1 MLGRLFN
8 LVVMMLLGPMIW
20 RLLILIAMMLL
31 GPLFIE
37 VYLYHPTVVIE
48 HDKAAMIPMVT
59 SPLALFGGFLALTVD
74 YNRVTAFIFGITCTL
89 AIATG
94 IIGTAIHV
102 ALHTGSLSSLLS
114 DPNVWL
120 GQPPILVPLSFA
132 AAGLLGLIPLLVLG
146 WRKLTAPPVI
156 AGRILEGIA
165 AACALVAAVAGAMV
179 DGGSVAL
186 IAVIAALGF
195 GSLGYIVEFVVL
207 LYPLVR
213 ASVR

>member
-1 MLGRLFN
+1 MLG
-8 LVVMMLLGPMIW
+8 

-37 VYLYHPTVVIE
+37 VYLYHPMVALE
-48 HDKAAMIPMVT
+48 HDKAAMIPLVA
-59 SPLALFGGFLALTVD
+59 SPLALFGGFLLLAADNRLTAIV
-74 YNRVTAFIFGITCTL
+74 FGITCIV

-94 IIGTAIHV
+94 VIGTAIHV
-102 ALHTGSLSSLLS
+102 AMHTDTLSSLVT

-132 AAGLLGLIPLLVLG
+132 AAGCLGLLPLLVPGQRRL
-146 WRKLTAPPVI
+146 AQPPVAI
-156 AGRILEGIA
+156 GRILEALA
-165 AACALVAAVAGAMV
+165 ALCALVATFAGAMV
-179 DGGSVAL
+179 EGGAVAL

-195 GSLGYIVEFVVL
+195 GSFGFMAELAVL

-213 ASVR
+213 SRIA